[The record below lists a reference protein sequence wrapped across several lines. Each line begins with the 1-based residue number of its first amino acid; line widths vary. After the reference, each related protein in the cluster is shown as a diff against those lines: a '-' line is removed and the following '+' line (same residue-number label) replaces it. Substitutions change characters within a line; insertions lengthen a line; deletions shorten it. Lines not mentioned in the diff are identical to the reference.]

1 MCDLMT
7 LLHVCGELM
16 LLRQTYQPPAG
27 RDVTQ
32 ADHPQLTDSVNL
44 TGSRGLCDLS
54 TLYRGWSARRWN
66 QLRQLITDSRHRR
79 LQLCWVS
86 TRSPCWAVTL
96 VNRIHTD
103 SSTGLLIAKTS
114 EDTHL
119 IVVPPCILRGCK
131 NRPAPFPGRMS

>member
-44 TGSRGLCDLS
+44 TRSRGLCDLS

-79 LQLCWVS
+79 LQLCWVC
-86 TRSPCWAVTL
+86 TRSSCWAVTL

-103 SSTGLLIAKTS
+103 SSTGQLIA
-114 EDTHL
+114 
-119 IVVPPCILRGCK
+119 
-131 NRPAPFPGRMS
+131 